1 MPRTNQQS
9 SIHLTWNPKADYW
22 NAGTMLALC
31 SGPISTVNPSMIC
44 PFANESSRLFLFF
57 VSHFSTLS
65 FSLLLKNDC
74 FDSLPC
80 CVPSGRRNII
90 FASSV
95 HWSLNFT
102 QLKSSDN
109 FRNSASERPACRHK
123 QSQQFQIY
131 RNLQESTSFYIVFIL
146 QFSFQAGSVLMYGCG
161 QFDKTWTPKHVPCLP
176 ASATVGTTC
185 PGTAKG
191 QKKALHVSIAL

>member
-9 SIHLTWNPKADYW
+9 SIHLTWNPKANYW
-22 NAGTMLALC
+22 NAGTMPALC
-31 SGPISTVNPSMIC
+31 SGPTSTVNPSSPSIC
-44 PFANESSRLFLFF
+44 PWIFTLVLVC

-65 FSLLLKNDC
+65 FPLFLKNYC
-74 FDSLPC
+74 FDSLPR

-109 FRNSASERPACRHK
+109 FQNSASERPACRQK
-123 QSQQFQIY
+123 SQHFKSTGIY
-131 RNLQESTSFYIVFIL
+131 
-146 QFSFQAGSVLMYGCG
+146 
-161 QFDKTWTPKHVPCLP
+161 
-176 ASATVGTTC
+176 
-185 PGTAKG
+185 
-191 QKKALHVSIAL
+191 KKAHHFISFSSCNSDSGGISFDVYMWTTW

>member
-123 QSQQFQIY
+123 QSQQFKSTGIY
-131 RNLQESTSFYIVFIL
+131 
-146 QFSFQAGSVLMYGCG
+146 
-161 QFDKTWTPKHVPCLP
+161 
-176 ASATVGTTC
+176 
-185 PGTAKG
+185 
-191 QKKALHVSIAL
+191 KKAHHFISFSSCNSLFRQDQFWCMDVDNLIKLEPPNMFHVSLPLQQ